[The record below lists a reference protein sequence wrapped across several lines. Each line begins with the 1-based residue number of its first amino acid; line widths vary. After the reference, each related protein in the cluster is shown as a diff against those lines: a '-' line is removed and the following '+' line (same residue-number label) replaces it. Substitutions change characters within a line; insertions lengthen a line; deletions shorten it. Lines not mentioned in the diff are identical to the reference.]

1 MCIFSTKKNSIK
13 LPNTL
18 TKILKLLQEKGASPI
33 LVGGCVRDHFLNLQ
47 IKDYD
52 IEVFHIKDFETL
64 SKYLEQFG
72 KIKLVGKSFG
82 VLKLSV
88 DNDEY
93 DFALPRVEKKVSKGH
108 KGFEVISNSCLSFKE
123 ASIRRDFTINAIGY
137 DFIKDEFLD
146 PFNGLKDLENRTLK
160 HIDDNSFIEDPLRV
174 YRAVQFSA
182 RFDFNLDKNTF
193 ILCKKMVLN
202 NDLDELAKERIFEE
216 LKKLFLK
223 SCKPSIGFTLLKELG
238 ILKYFSELEALIG
251 CEQEYEYHPEGD
263 VWIHTLMTLDEMVK
277 LKTGDE
283 YKDLVLFLAILCHD
297 LGKPLCT
304 KEINRKITSHKHETL
319 GIEPTLSFLE
329 KLTNDKKLIN
339 DVLPLVK
346 YHLSPFQLYLHNSSD
361 KAVRRLSVKVDI
373 EMLCLVCLADCLGR
387 DIKDKSKCHKAI
399 SWLKKK
405 ANELEVSNE
414 GPKPIVMGKDLI
426 KLGFTPGKLFKEI
439 LSFAFDL
446 QIDED
451 MKKEEIIQ
459 KIEENYI
466 KG

>member
-18 TKILKLLQEKGASPI
+18 TEILKLLQEKGASPI

-64 SKYLEQFG
+64 TKYLEQFG

-108 KGFEVISNSCLSFKE
+108 KGFEVISNSFLSFKE
-123 ASIRRDFTINAIGY
+123 AAIRRDFTINAIGY

-174 YRAVQFSA
+174 YRAVQFAA
-182 RFDFNLDKNTF
+182 RFDFTLDKNTF
-193 ILCKKMVLN
+193 NLCKKMVLN

-223 SCKPSIGFTLLKELG
+223 SYKPSIGFALLKELG
-238 ILKYFSELEALIG
+238 VLKYFPELEALIG

-263 VWIHTLMTLDEMVK
+263 VWIHTLMTLDEMAK

-283 YKDLVLFLAILCHD
+283 YKDLVLFLAMLCHD

-304 KEINRKITSHKHETL
+304 KEINEKITSHKHETL

-387 DIKDKSKCHKAI
+387 DIEDKSKCHKAI
-399 SWLKKK
+399 IWLKNK
-405 ANELEVSNE
+405 AKELEVSNE

-426 KLGFTPGKLFKEI
+426 ELGFSPGKSFKEI

-451 MKKEEIIQ
+451 MKKEEII
-459 KIEENYI
+459 KIIKENYI

>member
-18 TKILKLLQEKGASPI
+18 TEILKLLQEKGTSPI

-64 SKYLEQFG
+64 TKYLEQFG

-108 KGFEVISNSCLSFKE
+108 KGFEVISNSFLSFKE
-123 ASIRRDFTINAIGY
+123 AAIRRDFTINAIGY

-174 YRAVQFSA
+174 YRAVQFVA
-182 RFDFNLDKNTF
+182 RFDFTLDKNTF
-193 ILCKKMVLN
+193 NLCKKMVLN

-223 SCKPSIGFTLLKELG
+223 SYKPSIGFALLKELG
-238 ILKYFSELEALIG
+238 VLKYFPELEALIG

-263 VWIHTLMTLDEMVK
+263 VWIHTLMTLDEMAK

-304 KEINRKITSHKHETL
+304 KEINGKITSHKHETL

-387 DIKDKSKCHKAI
+387 DIEDKSKCHKAI
-399 SWLKKK
+399 IWLKNK
-405 ANELEVSNE
+405 AKELEVSNE

-426 KLGFTPGKLFKEI
+426 ELGFSPGKSFKEI

-451 MKKEEIIQ
+451 MKKEEII
-459 KIEENYI
+459 KIIKENYI